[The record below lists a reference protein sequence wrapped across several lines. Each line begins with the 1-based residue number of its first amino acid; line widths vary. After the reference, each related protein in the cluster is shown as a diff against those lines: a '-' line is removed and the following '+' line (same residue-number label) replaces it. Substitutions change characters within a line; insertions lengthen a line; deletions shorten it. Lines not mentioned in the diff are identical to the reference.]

1 MRCRPQ
7 LRLLAAFCAGLIAA
21 GLFAEAPA
29 PNDLGRLLI
38 KNFSPR
44 TYKGQPQV
52 WVTAQDAAGVLFFGN
67 DPGVLTY
74 DGATWRSVAAAGSVN
89 PSFGVARGADG
100 RIYAGGFNEFGW
112 LRPLGNGRHEF
123 VSLVPL
129 LPPAE
134 REFQQVFN
142 VIAGGDA
149 IYAATAT
156 KVLVWRQGHF
166 TVVRT
171 PPLARLRSA
180 AGVVYLQAP
189 RQPLLR
195 FDGDRLVPMS
205 NDPFF
210 LANEMKF
217 LGTAPNGGL
226 LIGTDNNGLSLL
238 REGRVTPWPTEADA
252 ALRSK
257 RIYRGAQLPD
267 GSLLLAHEQGGAT
280 LLGADGRFLSALDD
294 SNGLMVAR
302 VIDAYADRER
312 GLWLTLNGGLARA
325 EWPATATLFDKTNGL
340 DNGNVNDVKRHDG
353 VLWAATAQGLYR
365 LVPAIAPQTNAHFER
380 VKAGAFFSLL
390 SDGDEFF
397 AASRDELFELQPS
410 GFVPIAKLT
419 GAAYVLRK
427 SRHDPARLW
436 LGEQLGV
443 HSLRR
448 TATGW
453 TDEGYVPDL
462 KEVVRSLGEDAAGR
476 LWGSTR
482 GHGFFRLP
490 ETPGAAPR
498 IERFP
503 GGHGL
508 PDQPGLCGVNEWG
521 GQLYFA
527 ASGCQTLFTFD
538 EAKQRFTPLTSIE
551 PLPASNELAPVFQGR
566 ENPEHLWLVG
576 SGENIRSWRLFEHRR
591 GGGRRALPQSLA
603 QSISSFN
610 VIHEE
615 TSPAGNVLWVGGT
628 EGLLR
633 VDLAQ
638 AFPPAVPFS
647 ATVWASGVQEG
658 GQRPFSTEALNFEF
672 VAPRYTADESVEYQ
686 TLLTGYETT
695 PSAWTR
701 DRRRTFT
708 NLPEG
713 NYRFEVR
720 ARDPDGHLAAPAAL
734 NFTILPP
741 WWRTWWAY
749 GGYGIGGALL
759 LAGLVSARTRVLR
772 RKNEQLEKLVAL
784 RTDDLRRQ
792 NTELARLHKLEL
804 DEKIT
809 ARLGE
814 EKARLEVL
822 RYQLNPHFLF
832 NSLTSIRSQI
842 PPALAT
848 TRETLDRLADFC
860 RLTLH
865 GRKHAELT
873 TVGEELAMLRTYLD
887 IEQTRMGELLSVA
900 FETDASLDTEPLPR
914 LLLLPLVENALKYG
928 QATSPDTLA
937 LRITA
942 RRTPEGMLFEIANTG
957 EWVERGARHGLPS
970 MGIGHEN
977 LVERLLRHYPG
988 KHEFTHEAKDGWVT
1002 VRLSLTLIKAG

>member
-1 MRCRPQ
+1 MRCRSF
-7 LRLLAAFCAGLIAA
+7 LRLLVAFCANLAAA
-21 GLFAEAPA
+21 GLSADAPA
-29 PNDLGRLLI
+29 PNELGRLII

-44 TYKGQPQV
+44 TFQGQPQV
-52 WVTAQDAAGVLFFGN
+52 WSTAQDDTGVLFFGN

-74 DGATWRSVAAAGSVN
+74 DGATWRSVAAAGHVN

-100 RIYAGGFNEFGW
+100 RIYASGFNEFGW
-112 LRPLGNGRHEF
+112 LRPLGNGQHEF
-123 VSLVPL
+123 VSLVPQ

-134 REFQQVFN
+134 REFQQIFN
-142 VIAGGDA
+142 VIAAGDA

-156 KVLVWRQGHF
+156 KVLVWRQGRF
-166 TVVRT
+166 TSVRT

-189 RQPLLR
+189 RQPLQR
-195 FDGDRLVPMS
+195 FDGERLVPMS
-205 NDPFF
+205 DDPFF

-217 LGTAPNGGL
+217 LGAAPGGGL
-226 LIGTDNNGLSLL
+226 LIGTDNHGLSTL
-238 REGRVTPWPTEADA
+238 RDGRIAPWPTEADA
-252 ALRSK
+252 ALRAK

-267 GSLLLAHEQGGAT
+267 GSLVLAHETGGAT
-280 LLGADGRFLSALDD
+280 LLAADGRFLSSLDD

-302 VIDAYADRER
+302 VIDAFADRER
-312 GLWLTLNGGLARA
+312 GLWLTLNGGLAHA

-340 DNGNVNDVKRHDG
+340 DNGNVNDVKRHAG

-365 LVPAIAPQTNAHFER
+365 LVPASAPQTNAQFER
-380 VKAGAFFSLL
+380 VLAGAFFSLL
-390 SDGDEFF
+390 SDGGDLF

-427 SRHDPARLW
+427 SRRDPARLW
-436 LGEQLGV
+436 LGEQLGL

-453 TDEGYVPDL
+453 VDEGYVPEV

-482 GHGFFRLP
+482 GRGFFRRT
-490 ETPGAAPR
+490 EVPGAAPH

-508 PDQPGLCGVNEWG
+508 PAQPGLCGVNEWG
-521 GQLYFA
+521 GQLYFTT
-527 ASGCQTLFTFD
+527 SGCRTPFIFD
-538 EAKQRFTPLTSIE
+538 EAQQLFTPLTAIE
-551 PLPASNELAPVFQGR
+551 PLPAGHELAPVFQGR
-566 ENPEHLWLVG
+566 ENPAHLWLAV
-576 SGENIRSWRLFEHRR
+576 SGERIRGWQLFELQR

-603 QSISSFN
+603 QLISSFN

-615 TSPAGNVLWVGGT
+615 TSAAGTVLWVGGT

-633 VDLAQ
+633 IDLAQ
-638 AFPPAVPFS
+638 AFPPAVPFG
-647 ATVWASGVQEG
+647 AAVWADGVPPG
-658 GQRPFSTEALNFEF
+658 GQRAFSTGALNFEF

-686 TLLTGYETT
+686 TLLTGYETAPT
-695 PSAWTR
+695 PWSR

-713 NYRFEVR
+713 RYRFEVR
-720 ARDPDGHLAAPAAL
+720 ARDPAGHLAAPATL
-734 NFTILPP
+734 SFTILPP
-741 WWRTWWAY
+741 WWRTWWAHSSY
-749 GGYGIGGALL
+749 GVGGVLL

-772 RKNEQLEKLVAL
+772 RRNEQLEKLVAL
-784 RTDDLRRQ
+784 RTDDLRWQ
-792 NTELARLHKLEL
+792 NAELARLHKLEL

-848 TRETLDRLADFC
+848 ARETLDRLADFC

-873 TVGEELAMLRTYLD
+873 TVGEELPLLRTYLD

-900 FETDASLDTEPLPR
+900 FEVDPTLDAEPLPR

-937 LRITA
+937 LRLTA
-942 RRTPEGMLFEIANTG
+942 RRAPAGMIFEIANTG
-957 EWVERGARHGLPS
+957 EWVERGSRQDLPS

-977 LVERLLRHYPG
+977 LTERLLRHYPG
-988 KHEFTHEAKDGWVT
+988 AHEFTHEAKDGWVT
-1002 VRLSLTLIKAG
+1002 VRLTLTGLKAG

>member
-1 MRCRPQ
+1 MRCRPP
-7 LRLLAAFCAGLIAA
+7 LRLLAAFCAGLVAA

-29 PNDLGRLLI
+29 PNELGRLLI

-74 DGATWRSVAAAGSVN
+74 DGATWRAVAAAGSVN

-189 RQPLLR
+189 RQPLMR

-340 DNGNVNDVKRHDG
+340 DNGNVNDVKRHAG
-353 VLWAATAQGLYR
+353 ALWAATAQGLYR
-365 LVPAIAPQTNAHFER
+365 LVPASAPQTNTHFER

-615 TSPAGNVLWVGGT
+615 TSPAGIVLWVGGT

-633 VDLAQ
+633 IDLAQ

-749 GGYGIGGALL
+749 GGYGLGGALL

-848 TRETLDRLADFC
+848 ARETLDRLADFC

-957 EWVERGARHGLPS
+957 EWVERGSRHGLPS

-988 KHEFTHEAKDGWVT
+988 THNFTHGSKDGWVT
-1002 VRLSLTLIKAG
+1002 VRLTLASMKSG